1 MCTAQGDVSW
11 FINGLWLSYGYED
24 DLEDIGFTFSETR
37 VSGTTY
43 PTTNMTMTVPA
54 TNTLNRTEIQ
64 CKTVGSDGI
73 QVSSD
78 VAWLWIAGTVQHCIE
93 YHSRNKLPVNKLT
106 NESQKADTHVTV
118 I

>member
-24 DLEDIGFTFSETR
+24 DLEDIGFTFSETG

-54 TNTLNRTEIQ
+54 TNALNGTAIQ
-64 CKTVGSDGI
+64 CKTYGSDGI
-73 QVSSD
+73 QVSSY
-78 VAWLWIAGTVQHCIE
+78 VAWLWIAGK
-93 YHSRNKLPVNKLT
+93 Y
-106 NESQKADTHVTV
+106 NEC
-118 I
+118 